1 MIRPAVLLVE
11 DNADDVELTRL
22 AFAEAGIEHP
32 LVVARDGAQAL
43 DYLFARGA
51 HAHRDRN
58 HLPALVL
65 LDLNLPKVD
74 GREVMRAIRADP
86 LTHALPVIA
95 LSSSAQPFDI
105 DSSFASGADSY
116 LQKPVDFARFIE
128 DVRRLRARWLD
139 ADAPEAR

>member
-1 MIRPAVLLVE
+1 VTRAPVLLVE
-11 DNADDVELTRL
+11 DNPDDIELTRL

-51 HAHRDRN
+51 HADRDRDL
-58 HLPALVL
+58 LPALVL
-65 LDLNLPKVD
+65 LDLNLPKLD
-74 GREVMRAIRADP
+74 GREVMRAIRAEP
-86 LTHALPVIA
+86 RTHALPVVA

-105 DSSFASGADSY
+105 DASFASGVDSY

-139 ADAPEAR
+139 DAT

>member
-1 MIRPAVLLVE
+1 MTRPAVLLVE
-11 DNADDVELTRL
+11 DNPDDIELTRL

-51 HAHRDRN
+51 HADRDLEP
-58 HLPALVL
+58 LPALVL
-65 LDLNLPKVD
+65 LDLNLPKLD
-74 GREVMRAIRADP
+74 GREVMRAIRAEP
-86 LTHALPVIA
+86 RTRGLPVVA

-105 DSSFASGADSY
+105 DASFASGVDSY

-139 ADAPEAR
+139 AAG